1 MSNQQNS
8 NGIIRRIPHSVCML
22 CGNKGR
28 PVYNNLKD
36 RLFDTPGSWN
46 LSHCPNR
53 ECGLM
58 WLDPMPLAED
68 LAIAYRSYY
77 THEDPDMNQ
86 SRTMKKI
93 RGFRKQILKLFL
105 RLTPIYQE
113 RENFNR
119 MYLGNIKPGRLLGVG
134 CGSGARLAY
143 LGDLGWSVEGQ
154 EVDPISAAAAE
165 KYGMKVHLGP
175 LDDLNL
181 PAASYDAIVMHHVIE
196 HVHEPL
202 KLLMECRRLL
212 APGGTIISITPNGDS
227 CGHKIFKAHWRG
239 LEPPRHLFIYTPKS
253 LQRLAQMAGFKIF
266 QTWTTSA
273 NAHHF
278 FLGSFNGICD
288 GKIINLPARILLNI
302 ASKTFLIIVRI
313 LYAFNQ
319 YSGDEC
325 VLKLTQNK

>member
-1 MSNQQNS
+1 
-8 NGIIRRIPHSVCML
+8 ML
-22 CGNKGR
+22 CGSKGTLF
-28 PVYNNLKD
+28 YSNLKD
-36 RLFDTPGSWN
+36 NLFDAPGSWN
-46 LSHCPNR
+46 LSRCPNR
-53 ECGLM
+53 ECGLI
-58 WLDPMPLAED
+58 WLDPMLLAED
-68 LAIAYRSYY
+68 LHIAYCSYY
-77 THEDPDMNQ
+77 THEDPDQKQ

-93 RGFRKQILKLFL
+93 NSIRKHILKFFL

-134 CGSGARLAY
+134 CGNGARLAY
-143 LGDLGWSVEGQ
+143 LADLGWSVEGQ

-175 LDDLNL
+175 LDVLNL

-196 HVHEPL
+196 HVHDPL

-212 APGGTIISITPNGDS
+212 APGGTIISITPNGKS

-253 LQRLAQMAGFKIF
+253 LQRLAQKAGFKIF

-278 FLGSFNGICD
+278 FLGSFNSIYD
-288 GKIINLPARILLNI
+288 GKITNLPARVLLNI
-302 ASKTFLIIVRI
+302 VSKIFLIIARI

-319 YSGDEC
+319 DSGDEC
-325 VLKLTQNK
+325 VLKLRKNR